1 MVRKRLDELR
11 LRVELPAHWLFDQ
24 RLPGWRSRSTGQ
36 GQLAEIHDYAE
47 MLRSCAGD
55 LLSGDLSALPGLF
68 AGNAQHRRQ
77 QDIRDRQEFS
87 DRLAQ
92 DIDREARRPKT
103 VLEQVEIVEKVHSSI
118 RYVHT
123 ESRMLL
129 KALGKAPEATSLT
142 RFVESWQQLAGR
154 LGAEISS
161 LACVRHLEAS
171 TGIVKG
177 LLNARETAALV
188 QAALAS

>member
-1 MVRKRLDELR
+1 MSYLRPSAGQGTKLAICVQGIQWGSAIEVYFKTGDVEEQPEWAAELDRMRAALSRDENQPGETPAMVRKRLDELR

-68 AGNAQHRRQ
+68 AGYAQHRRQ

-92 DIDREARRPKT
+92 DIDR
-103 VLEQVEIVEKVHSSI
+103 VSGV
-118 RYVHT
+118 
-123 ESRMLL
+123 
-129 KALGKAPEATSLT
+129 
-142 RFVESWQQLAGR
+142 
-154 LGAEISS
+154 
-161 LACVRHLEAS
+161 
-171 TGIVKG
+171 
-177 LLNARETAALV
+177 N
-188 QAALAS
+188 